1 MTDAEPWT
9 IDQNDL
15 TGNRPLPRTSLPA
28 PWPIAIDPYGCNC
41 TECITGE
48 YVPLERADDAQLAAM
63 LRGEIGDNTNTGE
76 LQVVVTVRRTW
87 GDFEREI
94 DPALLG

>member
-1 MTDAEPWT
+1 MSTVDFHSPP
-9 IDQNDL
+9 
-15 TGNRPLPRTSLPA
+15 GPA
-28 PWPIAIDPYGCNC
+28 ALHGERPWPVAIDPYGCNC
-41 TECITGE
+41 TECIAGE

-94 DPALLG
+94 DPALLGINLHADR